1 MDNGWLCGDME
12 TIRWLQI
19 HKMSSPTAVFW
30 VSDNQSTNHTAQV
43 LDICRRGNRS
53 IPRDQERDPNF
64 SIKDIH
70 FPFHIVEAF
79 PFSLC
84 VCAYAIQPTRL
95 LSSIYR
101 VKYSM
106 VLQPA
111 AWEVESI
118 SCLTLADTHIHP
130 FHPLF
135 LCCTLCF
142 SLCRKCAAL
151 FWLHHHFLS
160 FNALF
165 WQTTQS
171 LAQSS
176 ITIRAARGNSRS
188 CDTYT

>member
-118 SCLTLADTHIHP
+118 SCLTLADTHITLFTLSFSAVLYAFLFAGNARP
-130 FHPLF
+130 SSDYTTISYPL
-135 LCCTLCF
+135 TLC
-142 SLCRKCAAL
+142 SDKRPS
-151 FWLHHHFLS
+151 H
-160 FNALF
+160 
-165 WQTTQS
+165 
-171 LAQSS
+171 
-176 ITIRAARGNSRS
+176 
-188 CDTYT
+188 